1 MIFEKISGKRVVIA
15 IDEKVCYNCKYRLW
29 AVAIGGGVRCMK
41 DMKNG
46 LPRPIPGL
54 RKSCDDFEMSDN
66 IKRELQLKRTNQLLE
81 GSLSKRLQE
90 YLCPEGNTFAEILLE
105 LTELQDAREDHVGAI
120 MRVIKSQKGNTILT
134 EEQEI
139 IWVVWNDLKKM
150 IAEVRELKEWME
162 QC

>member
-1 MIFEKISGKRVVIA
+1 
-15 IDEKVCYNCKYRLW
+15 
-29 AVAIGGGVRCMK
+29 MK
-41 DMKNG
+41 EMKNG
-46 LPRPIPGL
+46 WPRHIPGL
-54 RKSCDDFEMSDN
+54 RKSCGDFEMSDN

-81 GSLSKRLQE
+81 CSLSKLLQE
-90 YLCPEGNTFAEILLE
+90 YLCPEGKTFAEILLE
-105 LTELQDAREDHVGAI
+105 LTELQDAREDRVGAI
-120 MRVIKSQKGNTILT
+120 MRIIKSQKGNAILT